1 MRYISRMGPPD
12 PTDATRSGDDLRNV
26 NAIGLSDITLARVA
40 RSCQVVA
47 AATVLLFGLRF
58 LGPNVPSDV
67 TSALLLLSIILL
79 LAAAA
84 GMISIAH
91 GTRRILLITL
101 AATAFFGMV
110 AQAVAARY
118 VILDIPV
125 GSFPVPGMSILLWTA
140 HPALLLGLAAAIG
153 WRRRGLRTEVLIDTL
168 LLVSAAAIVGIW
180 LGYVAPSA
188 HELDAGARTFLFFWR
203 WLPMAE
209 LMLVALLLAIHG
221 DRLGIRT
228 SIGLAVGTVAFAI
241 AAALDG
247 RLAFMNPQTA
257 LTESDPFWTLCVLG
271 FSLTLDLRAIRAD
284 DPEDLDEDADER
296 ALKLGSIR
304 ARLIIGA
311 ILIAAASTV
320 ALGFRDTRS
329 PELAIA
335 VAVFT
340 GLMAWRAWRTLR
352 HRERETADLTL
363 SVTAERAVASVLET
377 RVEARTKELA
387 EARRVLQRM
396 WVLGQQIT
404 LELNPTRVLQRFIEA
419 VADIAQADGASLGL
433 LGEDGKIRLV
443 AATGMLENMIGESLP
458 VTGSAMGRVMR
469 TGKSWVS
476 ADLQKELDAVYGP
489 LHQKIEEGSLR
500 AFMVHPLQR
509 RGETSG
515 AVAIVSRNP
524 DMFGSVQIERIEAM
538 TDMLSVALSNAE
550 LVENLRQAEWRFRT
564 LFRSAPDAVMTVLQ
578 SGRIREANDAVRD
591 IVGLDPIQ
599 VVGHFIVD
607 FVVEGD
613 RDRLHDALDAA
624 FARGPSRLEVRFMR
638 EGGMRVVALAASR
651 LPEAEP
657 PTVLVT
663 GRDITSEREMR
674 TRLMETERL
683 AAVGELVA
691 GVAHEVNNPLSSI
704 SAFAQLLVRDGGL
717 TETQRESIDVI
728 KSEAIRASQVVKDL
742 LAFARR
748 SEPRRDPLD
757 LNQLVDR
764 TLRLR
769 AYELNASRIRI
780 EPSLTLDLPAV
791 IGDARQ
797 LQQVILNLI
806 TNALQAMAP
815 QGGGRLGVATRY
827 DSGRVILEVSD
838 TGPGIPPEARARI
851 FEPFFTTKEEGEG
864 TGLGLSVS
872 YGIVNA
878 HGGTIDLAEV
888 SEQGSRFVVT
898 LPAAVDAAAPP
909 PVGEPRLPTSRSPLS
924 GLRVLF
930 VDDEPSMR
938 AGVEAFGRLRGFE
951 VVTAGDGREALER
964 IRTTGF
970 DAVVTDIRMPEM
982 DGLQLYDALRKERP
996 GLASRLIFIT
1006 GDVVSSSGQFA
1017 AAKQP
1022 TLNKPFSFERLE
1034 DLLVALVRGQSP
1046 AFSDIGGKVAT

>member
-1 MRYISRMGPPD
+1 MTSDRLERFVRVVQG
-12 PTDATRSGDDLRNV
+12 
-26 NAIGLSDITLARVA
+26 GLAVTA
-40 RSCQVVA
+40 
-47 AATVLLFGLRF
+47 LLFLVRGLGVELPR
-58 LGPNVPSDV
+58 PV
-67 TSALLLLSIILL
+67 TSGLLLLFMVLML
-79 LAAAA
+79 VA
-84 GMISIAH
+84 IALFLPIA
-91 GTRRILLITL
+91 TNARRILLAGL
-101 AATAFFGMV
+101 AVAFVFAIA
-110 AQAVAARY
+110 AQAAALRY
-118 VILDIPV
+118 VVLRVPAE
-125 GSFPVPGMSILLWTA
+125 FPPIGMQIFTWGA
-140 HPALLLGLAAAIG
+140 HPALLISLAAAIG
-153 WRRRGLRTEVLIDTL
+153 WRSRRLSLDAFLDTALIIVAAIIIGNWLRDIASSPLE
-168 LLVSAAAIVGIW
+168 AAA
-180 LGYVAPSA
+180 PN
-188 HELDAGARTFLFFWR
+188 ARTFLFFWH
-203 WLPMAE
+203 WFPTAE
-209 LMLVALLLAIHG
+209 LMLVALLLAVSG
-221 DRLGIRT
+221 DRLGLRT
-228 SIGLAVGTVAFAI
+228 SAGLALGTVLLSI
-241 AAALDG
+241 AGALQARAAVMDITSSTLRNDHWWA
-247 RLAFMNPQTA
+247 LA
-257 LTESDPFWTLCVLG
+257 VLAY
-271 FSLTLDLRAIRAD
+271 SATLDVPAIRAESRHD
-284 DPEDLDEDADER
+284 AELDAPETEVTTQEPL
-296 ALKLGSIR
+296 LP
-304 ARLIIGA
+304 RLVVVA

-320 ALGFRDTRS
+320 ALGFRETRS
-329 PELAIA
+329 PTLAIA
-335 VAVFT
+335 VAAFM
-340 GLMAWRAWRTLR
+340 GLLAIRAGRALL
-352 HRERETADLTL
+352 EQQRETRDLTL

-377 RVEARTKELA
+377 RVEARTRELA

-433 LGEDGKIRLV
+433 LGEDGKIKLV
-443 AATGMLENMIGESLP
+443 AATGVLEKTVGVTLP

-469 TGKSWVS
+469 TGKSWS
-476 ADLQKELDAVYGP
+476 SGDLLKEQDAVYAP
-489 LHQKIEEGSLR
+489 LHQSIESGSLR
-500 AFMVHPLQR
+500 SIMVHPLLR

-515 AVAIVSRNP
+515 TIAIVSRKP
-524 DMFGSVQIERIEAM
+524 DMFGSVQTERIEAM

-599 VVGHFIVD
+599 VVGRFIVD
-607 FVVEGD
+607 FVAEGD
-613 RDRLHDALDAA
+613 RDRLHDALDAG

-638 EGGMRVVALAASR
+638 EGSVRVVALAASR
-651 LPEAEP
+651 LPEADP
-657 PTVLVT
+657 PTLLVT

-717 TETQRESIDVI
+717 TPTQRDSIDVI

-748 SEPRRDPLD
+748 SEPRRDALD

-769 AYELNASRIRI
+769 GYELNASKIKI

-791 IGDARQ
+791 VGDARQ

-815 QGGGRLGVATRY
+815 QGGGTLGVATRY
-827 DSGRVILEVSD
+827 DAGRVILEVSD

-872 YGIVNA
+872 YGIVSA

-888 SEQGSRFVVT
+888 SEKGTRFVVT
-898 LPAAVDAAAPP
+898 LPAAMDVLPAPP
-909 PVGEPRLPTSRSPLS
+909 IGEPRMPTSRSPLS
-924 GLRVLF
+924 GLRLLF

-951 VVTAGDGREALER
+951 VITAGDGREALE
-964 IRTTGF
+964 IIHTTGF

-1022 TLNKPFSFERLE
+1022 TLTKPFSFERLE
-1034 DLLVALVRGQSP
+1034 DMLVTLVRGQSP
-1046 AFSDIGGKVAT
+1046 ALADLGTGKPVT

>member
-1 MRYISRMGPPD
+1 MQHAEPATALPTAGHPRDRGP
-12 PTDATRSGDDLRNV
+12 LK
-26 NAIGLSDITLARVA
+26 LSDEMLARFASV
-40 RSCQVVA
+40 CQGTTA
-47 AATVLLFGLRF
+47 ASVILLAVGF
-58 LGPNVPSDV
+58 LGYRVPRELS
-67 TSALLLLSIILL
+67 SGLLLLCIMLF
-79 LAAAA
+79 LAGAIAF
-84 GMISIAH
+84 GYIAH
-91 GTRRILLITL
+91 GTRRIVLLAL
-101 AATAFFGMV
+101 GATALFGAI
-110 AQAVAARY
+110 AQAAAARH
-118 VILDIPV
+118 VMLDLPA
-125 GSFPVPGMSILLWTA
+125 GSFPIPGMRILLFTA
-140 HPALLLGLAAAIG
+140 HPALLIGLASAIG
-153 WRRRGLRTEVLIDTL
+153 WRRRSLHTNVLIDTM
-168 LLVSAAAIVGIW
+168 LLVAAAAIVGIW
-180 LGYVAPSA
+180 LGFVAHSPA
-188 HELDAGARTFLFFWR
+188 EAQATEARTFLFFWR

-209 LMLVALLLAIHG
+209 LMLVALLLAVHG
-221 DRLGIRT
+221 DRLGRRT
-228 SIGLAVGTVAFAI
+228 AVGLALGTVAFAI
-241 AAALDG
+241 AASLHG
-247 RLAFMNPQTA
+247 RLALENPTAA
-257 LTESDPFWTLCVLG
+257 LTQTDPFWTLCVLG
-271 FSLTLDLRAIRAD
+271 FSLTLDVGAIRS
-284 DPEDLDEDADER
+284 DER
-296 ALKLGSIR
+296 AGADGDELGASGLDI
-304 ARLIIGA
+304 ARLRDRLIVVA

-320 ALGFRDTRS
+320 ALGFRRVRS
-329 PELAIA
+329 PELAVV

-340 GLMAWRAWRTLR
+340 ALMALRAWRTL
-352 HRERETADLTL
+352 HQQERETRDLTL
-363 SVTAERAVASVLET
+363 SVTAERAVATVLET
-377 RVEARTKELA
+377 RVESRTRELA

-404 LELNPTRVLQRFIEA
+404 LELNPTRVLQRFVEA
-419 VADIAQADGASLGL
+419 VADIAQSDGASLGL
-433 LGEDGKIRLV
+433 LAEDGKIRLV
-443 AATGMLENMIGESLP
+443 AATGVLEGIVGQTVP

-469 TGKSWVS
+469 SGKSWGTG
-476 ADLQKELDAVYGP
+476 DLPSEPRDTVYRPENHAALDAELRSIMVYP
-489 LHQKIEEGSLR
+489 LL
-500 AFMVHPLQR
+500 R

-515 AVAIVSRNP
+515 AIAIVSRQK
-524 DMFGSVQIERIEAM
+524 DKFGSVHSERIESM

-564 LFRSAPDAVMTVLQ
+564 LFRAAPDAVLTVLQ

-599 VVGHFIVD
+599 VVGRFIVD
-607 FVVEGD
+607 FVVDAD

-624 FARGPSRLEVRFMR
+624 FARGPSRLEVRFAR
-638 EGGMRVVALAASR
+638 EGSARVVAIVASR
-651 LPEAEP
+651 LPEADP

-674 TRLMETERL
+674 SRLMETERL

-717 TETQRESIDVI
+717 TPTQRDSIDVI

-769 AYELNASRIRI
+769 GFELNASRIKI
-780 EPSLTLDLPAV
+780 EPSLALDLPAV
-791 IGDARQ
+791 LGDARQ

-806 TNALQAMAP
+806 TNALQAMAA
-815 QGGGRLGVATRY
+815 QGGGTLGVATRY
-827 DSGRVILEVSD
+827 DLGRVILEVSD
-838 TGPGIPPEARARI
+838 TGPGIPSEARERI

-872 YGIVNA
+872 YGIVSA

-888 SEQGSRFVVT
+888 SEKGTRFVVT
-898 LPAAVDAAAPP
+898 LPAVSDAPLPEPP
-909 PVGEPRLPTSRSPLS
+909 GDPRLPATRSPLW
-924 GLRVLF
+924 GLRLLF

-951 VVTAGDGREALER
+951 VVTAGDGKEAMAH
-964 IRTTGF
+964 IHSTGF

-982 DGLQLYDALRKERP
+982 DGLQLYDTLRRERP
-996 GLASRLIFIT
+996 GLAARLIFIT

-1022 TLNKPFSFERLE
+1022 TLTKPFSFERLE
-1034 DLLVALVRGQSP
+1034 EMLISLVRGQPVSSDPVP
-1046 AFSDIGGKVAT
+1046 AKTQ